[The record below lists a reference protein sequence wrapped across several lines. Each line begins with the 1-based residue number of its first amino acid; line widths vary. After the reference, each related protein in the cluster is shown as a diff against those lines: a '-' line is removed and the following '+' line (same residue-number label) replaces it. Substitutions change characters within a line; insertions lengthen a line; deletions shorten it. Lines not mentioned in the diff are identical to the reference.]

1 MIDNYAALPLG
12 TFMELDA
19 INRSDAEDLDKQVA
33 IVAKLAGKDERDI
46 LDLPIPD
53 YTALA
58 AKTDF
63 LRHECPP
70 ATAPSRLI
78 CGDFILEPTKDF
90 TKITTA
96 QYVDFQTFSK
106 KGIDALPDL
115 LSVLL
120 IPEGHKYND
129 GYDLAQVKET
139 VLQLPLPAALGLS
152 GFFFERLLASI
163 QASLT
168 SLEGVAKMVPAT
180 KKTETLERL
189 ETIRQ
194 QIRGL
199 GLPASTE

>member
-78 CGDFILEPTKDF
+78 CGDFVLEPTKDF

-189 ETIRQ
+189 ETIRK

>member
-12 TFMELDA
+12 LFMELDA
-19 INRSDAEDLDKQVA
+19 INRSDAEDLDKQVSIIA
-33 IVAKLAGKDERDI
+33 RLAGLDERDV
-46 LDLPIPD
+46 LDLPLAD
-53 YTALA
+53 YSALA

-63 LRHECPP
+63 LRHECPA

-78 CGDFILEPTKDF
+78 SGDFVLVPTKDF
-90 TKITTA
+90 TQITTA

-129 GYDLAQVKET
+129 GYDIAKVKET
-139 VLQLPLPAALGLS
+139 VLELPLPAALGLS
-152 GFFFERLLASI
+152 AFFFERLVASI

-168 SLEGVAKMVPAT
+168 SLEGVSKMVPASR
-180 KKTETLERL
+180 KAEAREKL

-194 QIRGL
+194 AIRGL

>member
-58 AKTDF
+58 AKTNF

-129 GYDLAQVKET
+129 GYDLAQVRET

-180 KKTETLERL
+180 KKTETLEKL

>member
-12 TFMELDA
+12 LFLELDV
-19 INRSDAEDLDKQVA
+19 INRSDAEDLDKQVSIIA
-33 IVAKLAGKDERDI
+33 RLAGLDERDV
-46 LDLPIPD
+46 LDLPLAD
-53 YTALA
+53 YSALA

-78 CGDFILEPTKDF
+78 SGDFVLVPTKDF
-90 TKITTA
+90 TQITTA

-129 GYDLAQVKET
+129 GYDIAKVKET
-139 VLQLPLPAALGLS
+139 VLELPLPAALGLS
-152 GFFFERLLASI
+152 AFFFERLVASI

-168 SLEGVAKMVPAT
+168 SLEGVSKMVPASR
-180 KKTETLERL
+180 KAEAREKL

-194 QIRGL
+194 AIRGL

>member
-12 TFMELDA
+12 LFMELDA
-19 INRSDAEDLDKQVA
+19 INRSDAEDLDKQVSIIA
-33 IVAKLAGKDERDI
+33 RLAGLDERDV
-46 LDLPIPD
+46 LDLPLAD
-53 YTALA
+53 YSALA

-78 CGDFILEPTKDF
+78 SGDFVLVPTKDF
-90 TKITTA
+90 TQITTA

-129 GYDLAQVKET
+129 GYDIAKVKET
-139 VLQLPLPAALGLS
+139 VLELPLPAALGLS
-152 GFFFERLLASI
+152 AFFFERLVASI

-168 SLEGVAKMVPAT
+168 SLEGVSKMVPASR
-180 KKTETLERL
+180 KAEAREKL

-194 QIRGL
+194 AIRGL

>member
-129 GYDLAQVKET
+129 GYDLAQVRET

-180 KKTETLERL
+180 KKTETLEKL

>member
-180 KKTETLERL
+180 KKTETLEKL

>member
-1 MIDNYAALPLG
+1 MINNYAALSLG
-12 TFMELDA
+12 LFLEIDA
-19 INRSDAEDLDKQVA
+19 ISHSDKEDIDKQVA
-33 IVAKLAGKDERDI
+33 IIAKLAGIDEQDV
-46 LDLPIPD
+46 LELSLPAYAVLSAD
-53 YTALA
+53 
-58 AKTDF
+58 TDF